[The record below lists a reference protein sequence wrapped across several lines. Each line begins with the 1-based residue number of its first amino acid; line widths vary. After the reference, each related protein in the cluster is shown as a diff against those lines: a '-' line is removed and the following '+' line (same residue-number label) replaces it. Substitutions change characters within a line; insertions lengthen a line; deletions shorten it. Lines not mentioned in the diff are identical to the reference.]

1 MKRLLLIVC
10 CCALAVSSAS
20 AYTLTS
26 WGINDAN
33 KPKGYTDHDWL
44 YQLTLG
50 SGEHSYG
57 LRIWLHESL
66 NNKAHMVSDIGTAAP
81 TSSITW
87 HNNNMKHGVPTPYI
101 EFMPPVMGSWTN
113 NTFYFYFSDNP
124 NDNTVIGD
132 VTTTRLGY
140 LNSTIVESDS
150 SIMPLTVIEFKDQHT
165 AMYPEPGTFALMGFG
180 VIGLIA
186 WRRRRT

>member
-57 LRIWLHESL
+57 LRIWLHESM
-66 NNKAHMVSDIGTAAP
+66 NNKAHMVSDIGTTAP
-81 TSSITW
+81 TSSITC
-87 HNNNMKHGVPTPYI
+87 HYNFLKLGVPTPYI
-101 EFMPPVMGSWTN
+101 VFIPTAMVCWTN
-113 NTFYFYFSDNP
+113 NTFY
-124 NDNTVIGD
+124 
-132 VTTTRLGY
+132 L
-140 LNSTIVESDS
+140 
-150 SIMPLTVIEFKDQHT
+150 
-165 AMYPEPGTFALMGFG
+165 
-180 VIGLIA
+180 
-186 WRRRRT
+186 